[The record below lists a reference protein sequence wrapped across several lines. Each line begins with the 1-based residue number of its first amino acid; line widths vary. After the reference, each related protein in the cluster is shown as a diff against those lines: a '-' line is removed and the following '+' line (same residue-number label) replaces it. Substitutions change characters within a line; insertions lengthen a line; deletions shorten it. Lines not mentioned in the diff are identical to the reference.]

1 MPRRAGGRDRQFG
14 RRRPGARGGRTGLRA
29 GELHSERAPA
39 RAPRPLPRDARAIPA
54 RPPRGRERS
63 RGREALER
71 RVERGDRTWSRW
83 RRRRAHAA
91 PARDG
96 RAVGGAALAGRL
108 EGRKPVAMSADVGS
122 ESVGLV
128 ERGDSPSGDCLAGG
142 LRAMYVPAEHGLP
155 LTTLLDP
162 CPAGMLPFPLSAPRH
177 LYFYR
182 ARTAIYH
189 AFRSLGFERGDTVLM
204 PDYHNSNEVAAVRA
218 SGATVRFYRI
228 GRNLEP
234 DLEEL
239 GKLVRSTNARALFAI
254 HYFGWA
260 QPVKELTALC
270 DRHDMILF
278 EDCAMS
284 LLSETLGQPLGSFG
298 QFATYCLYKT
308 LPVPNGGVLVQN
320 QPGPS
325 WLDGLQLEPCDL
337 MTLGGRTL
345 ELLLESLRGRAV
357 IAGESAFAV
366 KRTIGALLRLLRID
380 RVPFGDIGF
389 DRDRADVAISPLSL

>member
-1 MPRRAGGRDRQFG
+1 
-14 RRRPGARGGRTGLRA
+14 
-29 GELHSERAPA
+29 
-39 RAPRPLPRDARAIPA
+39 
-54 RPPRGRERS
+54 
-63 RGREALER
+63 
-71 RVERGDRTWSRW
+71 
-83 RRRRAHAA
+83 
-91 PARDG
+91 
-96 RAVGGAALAGRL
+96 
-108 EGRKPVAMSADVGS
+108 
-122 ESVGLV
+122 
-128 ERGDSPSGDCLAGG
+128 
-142 LRAMYVPAEHGLP
+142 MYVPAEHGLP

-182 ARTAIYH
+182 ARNAIYH

-298 QFATYCLYKT
+298 HFATYCLYKT

-389 DRDRADVAISPLSL
+389 DRDRADVAISPLSLRLLQRFDYAEIKRRRRANFLRLRERLEGAVALFPRELEAGMCPTIFPMLVADKTAAAHALRARGIQAMEFWNHGDPDADGADALFLREHLLELPIHQDVTPGQVEFMAEQVQRLRLKL